1 MSNDRATTNA
11 VLVLCRAKDRY
22 EPWVRIFL
30 KAGAE
35 SVYVKKGGGEALEIM
50 SSSNLDGDLKTWSDI
65 PDEVLAVL
73 VHAGDRDLWNGE
85 KETQQVFWFN
95 APGEPPTEGDDL
107 PVKRRTSSADF
118 DVTVSDAE
126 EILGYSAGEQDQIPS
141 CCEPKQEA
149 EVLSALSILCQ
160 GYLAIH
166 AKEHGEE
173 SEVKKAL
180 DQMGWSAD
188 LMTNNSNGQVDTV
201 SDVDWWA
208 EVFDTDMLIGEAKE
222 EWGNEEG
229 WSKVR
234 NLLARF
240 AKDSDEPEEPDEQET
255 EPLSGEKARETVAK
269 AYCKLAKRMGGKP
282 CQ

>member
-22 EPWVRIFL
+22 KPWVRIFL

-160 GYLAIH
+160 GYLALH
-166 AKEHGEE
+166 AEEHGGEAK
-173 SEVKKAL
+173 VRKAL
-180 DQMGWSAD
+180 NQMGWTEDLITNSANGRVDKVSNPGWWKKAFDGGNNLIEQAEDEWDGTKGGWPEVED
-188 LMTNNSNGQVDTV
+188 LLKWITNEQEPLKGKEARDTV
-201 SDVDWWA
+201 ATAYSELA
-208 EVFDTDMLIGEAKE
+208 ERLG
-222 EWGNEEG
+222 
-229 WSKVR
+229 
-234 NLLARF
+234 
-240 AKDSDEPEEPDEQET
+240 
-255 EPLSGEKARETVAK
+255 
-269 AYCKLAKRMGGKP
+269 GGKV
-282 CQ
+282 